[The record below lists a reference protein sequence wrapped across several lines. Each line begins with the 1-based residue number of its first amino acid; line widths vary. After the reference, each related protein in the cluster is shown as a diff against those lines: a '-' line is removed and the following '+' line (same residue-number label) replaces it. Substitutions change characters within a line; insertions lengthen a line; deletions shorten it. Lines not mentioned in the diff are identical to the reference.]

1 MNDMTAMGPSLRGQ
15 LVMSDTGATKPDGVI
30 HSSFGLLDVIL
41 LLALWG
47 LVLGSSVLSLGIAA
61 PAAFLVVTM
70 VLVLRNPTNGLLVL
84 LLVFYTPAV
93 TVGVPNIFSVV
104 VALTLGLTVVL
115 NPASLGRLLLSS
127 SQVLFT
133 AMAFVLFGAVQ
144 MVLSDNM
151 TLALPYFMKYL
162 EGVVLLGILVLT
174 VKTRVDLGR
183 VLMWWAIVAG
193 LATIVKTIHIL
204 LGDNTVLYRM
214 MEAKLFHDQFGLE
227 DRINIRHG
235 GEIGRRFLL
244 PGEEPN
250 YISTGLVFPLALA
263 LAFHHGSKGM
273 GKLFWTGI
281 ACMTAIGCVGTY
293 SRSGFLATALV
304 VGFYLLRGNLVKG
317 IVPVGVFAGAFS
329 MAVMLIPAL
338 NKRIFGI
345 GDAVNEGATGRFT
358 LWKQALA
365 MWFDSPVF
373 GNGMSAFYDRY
384 HGAVHNSYLQVLAET
399 GVVGFALYL
408 SVIIV
413 AIQAGRKL
421 RMGTAVAGESND
433 IHLSRIAL
441 SGLFGFC
448 FMIATVTYQD
458 VKLFWLALGAYSAI
472 YFVGHAT
479 NRVEPS
485 PGSC

>member
-1 MNDMTAMGPSLRGQ
+1 MNDMMAIESSLGGKMR
-15 LVMSDTGATKPDGVI
+15 LTDTGTTKCDGVI
-30 HSSFGLLDVIL
+30 HSSLGWLDAIL
-41 LLALWG
+41 LLVLWG
-47 LVLGSSVLSLGIAA
+47 LIFACSVWSLGITA
-61 PAAFLVVTM
+61 PAAFLAVTM
-70 VLVLRNPTNGLLVL
+70 ILVLRNPSNGLLVL

-104 VALTLGLTVVL
+104 VALTLVLTVAL

-127 SQVLFT
+127 SQVLF
-133 AMAFVLFGAVQ
+133 AAGAFLLFGAVQ
-144 MVLSDNM
+144 TVLSDNM
-151 TLALPYFMKYL
+151 TLALPYYRKYL

-174 VKTRVDLGR
+174 VQTRVDLGR

-193 LATIVKTIHIL
+193 LATIVKAIHIL

-250 YISTGLVFPLALA
+250 YISTSLVFPLALA
-263 LAFHHGSKGM
+263 LAFHHVSKGM
-273 GKLFWTGI
+273 GKLFWIGI

-304 VGFYLLRGNLVKG
+304 VGFYLLRGNLMKG
-317 IVPVGVFAGAFS
+317 IIPVGVFAGAFA

-345 GDAVNEGATGRFT
+345 GDAVNGGATGRFA
-358 LWKQALA
+358 LWKQAVG
-365 MWFDSPVF
+365 MWLDSPIF
-373 GNGMSAFYDRY
+373 GHGMSAFYDRY
-384 HGAVHNSYLQVLAET
+384 QGAVHNSYLQVLAET
-399 GVVGFALYL
+399 GVVGFAFYL
-408 SVIIV
+408 AVIV
-413 AIQAGRKL
+413 LAIHAGRKV
-421 RMGTAVAGESND
+421 RWGTTVAGD
-433 IHLSRIAL
+433 LTDMHLSQVAL
-441 SGLFGFC
+441 SGLIGFC

-458 VKLFWLALGAYSAI
+458 VKLFWLALGAYAAI
-472 YFVGHAT
+472 YFVGQAG
-479 NRVEPS
+479 NRVGHS
-485 PGSC
+485 PGF